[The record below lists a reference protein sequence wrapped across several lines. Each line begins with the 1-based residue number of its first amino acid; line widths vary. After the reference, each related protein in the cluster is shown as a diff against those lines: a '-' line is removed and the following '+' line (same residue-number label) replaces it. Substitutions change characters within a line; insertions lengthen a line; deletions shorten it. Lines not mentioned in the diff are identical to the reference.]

1 MVERASNGG
10 PGKLVGILT
19 NRDVRFA
26 TDPRQTVAE
35 LMTKDRLVTV
45 SEGVSQDEAKRLLH
59 QHRIEKLLVVDDK
72 YRCVGLI
79 TVKDIE
85 KAVANPNACKDEQ
98 GRLRVA
104 AATTVGDKGFARTEA
119 LIAAG
124 VDLVVVDTAHGHSQ
138 ARARRG
144 QPHQADVEQGAG
156 GGRQCRHR
164 RRRQGADRLRRRRH
178 QGRHRPRL
186 DLHHAHRRRRR
197 RAAADRDH
205 GRGRGGAA
213 RPTRR

>member
-1 MVERASNGG
+1 
-10 PGKLVGILT
+10 
-19 NRDVRFA
+19 
-26 TDPRQTVAE
+26 
-35 LMTKDRLVTV
+35 MTKDKLVTV
-45 SEGVSQDEAKRLLH
+45 REGVSQDEAKRLLH
-59 QHRIEKLLVVDDK
+59 QHRIEKLLVVDSQ

-79 TVKDIE
+79 TVKDME
-85 KAVANPNACKDEQ
+85 KAVTNPNACKDEQ

-124 VDLVVVDTAHGHSQ
+124 VDLVVVDTAHGHSRL
-138 ARARRG
+138 RARRG
-144 QPHQADVEQGAG
+144 QPHQEVVERGAG

-197 RAAADRDH
+197 RAAAHRHH
-205 GRGRGGAA
+205 GLRSRRRR
-213 RPTRR
+213 RPASR